1 MPTTVSKSL
10 LMSALL
16 IGLANGNAE
25 CAEPVPQVTEAPS
38 LQETSEVALNTAGHE
53 TGKRGFKHWLRSK
66 TYSPAVDSRYGLKL
80 EEGWEQAAEDL
91 PMVVLIHGYNSGL
104 ENNSELLSV
113 IRKAGFPCAGF
124 AYPNDFYVEDSAQ
137 RLSRE
142 LRAFKQ
148 QHKNRRLA
156 LVTHSMGGLVA
167 LECLENKQLDPGN
180 VERLIMIAPPT
191 QGTLLAQVAIATDVW
206 EHWLGRKN
214 GTPWT
219 RWHDSV
225 ADGLGEAAD
234 DLVPGSP
241 FLNQLNSR
249 LRNENVQYTI
259 FLGTGASV
267 AQDEMDW
274 LRAKLRSTSG
284 YVPGTSGVAEQ
295 LDQMLGEMDELI
307 DGKGDGIVAVKR
319 GQLQGVDD
327 VVVLPFGHLSVTGKA
342 EDEVVRQ
349 VQQEVL
355 ERLH

>member
-1 MPTTVSKSL
+1 MPTAASKSL
-10 LMSALL
+10 LMGALL
-16 IGLANGNAE
+16 IGLASSNAE
-25 CAEPVPQVTEAPS
+25 CAEPVPQVAKASS
-38 LQETSEVALNTAGHE
+38 LQKTPAVACSTAEYETS
-53 TGKRGFKHWLRSK
+53 KRGFKHWLRSK
-66 TYSPAVDSRYGLKL
+66 VYSPAVDSRYGLKL
-80 EEGWEQAAEDL
+80 EEGWEQAAKDL
-91 PMVVLIHGYNSGL
+91 PMVVLIHGYNSSP

-113 IRKAGFPCAGF
+113 IRKDGFPCAGF

-142 LRAFKQ
+142 LRAFRQ
-148 QHKNRRLA
+148 RNKNRRLA

-191 QGTLLAQVAIATDVW
+191 QGTLLAQVAVATDVW

-214 GTPWT
+214 GSPWT
-219 RWHDSV
+219 RWRDSV
-225 ADGLGEAAD
+225 VDGLGEAAD

-274 LRAKLRSTSG
+274 LRAKLRRTSE
-284 YVPGTSGVAEQ
+284 YVPGTSGVAKQ
-295 LDQMLGEMDELI
+295 FDQMLDELDELI

-342 EDEVVRQ
+342 EDEVIRQ

-355 ERLH
+355 DRLH